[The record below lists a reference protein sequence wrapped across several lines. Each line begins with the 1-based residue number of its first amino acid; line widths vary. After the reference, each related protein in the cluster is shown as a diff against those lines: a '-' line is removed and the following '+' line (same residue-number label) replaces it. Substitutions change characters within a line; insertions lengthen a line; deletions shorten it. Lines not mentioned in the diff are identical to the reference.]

1 MSEAPIPFADGL
13 ASGLGELSG
22 SAPLFVNF
30 LVDPTGSMTIRPGI
44 RAWSNFPS
52 VSPVTSSP
60 VIGIFQW
67 VGASTGGTPYI
78 VFVTADRMI
87 WGMLG
92 PGLVQA
98 LSDASDPLTMLD
110 GSGRP
115 IFTYD
120 ATRVAIAG
128 GGAPQ
133 QWQGVG
139 LSSRLAPGQ
148 TSPDGSPLA
157 LTHIGY
163 NAQRF
168 IGTDNSFS
176 GIFQWTDPGPPAH
189 TTWPIVG
196 AYWQEA
202 EAWPDPAVALFT
214 NVNEVF
220 VFGTETTQVY
230 LPDPSTAFTAAM
242 TVQAGVGATYSIL
255 PISEIG
261 AFAFLDDKHRFGLTD
276 GRSYNLISTP
286 AIDNDITQP
295 GFVVSDC
302 WAARIRLGV
311 WDLLLWVFPTQ
322 GRGFCYD
329 RTTSKW
335 MGEFRTIDANGNWLA
350 WSPTSYA
357 YIPGQSPT
365 QQNVHLVGLAN
376 GTIAELTFAA
386 TNDLGTT
393 LKAVSRT
400 GFQNR
405 GTFNR
410 KECRYARAQF
420 IRGSTAQPG
429 PAPVVELRYRDNLG
443 NFRPVVTWSAG
454 VAGDYNPVVEKFNL
468 GIYQQRQWELEWTGG
483 GPFSL
488 TGATETFNVQDV

>member
-1 MSEAPIPFADGL
+1 MSDEKPIPFADGL

-22 SAPLFVNF
+22 SSPLFVNM

-44 RAWSNFPS
+44 RAWSAFPS
-52 VSPVTSSP
+52 SSPVNNSP
-60 VIGIFQW
+60 VIGIFPWHNQ
-67 VGASTGGTPYI
+67 VGDYI
-78 VFVTADRMI
+78 VFVTADRYI
-87 WGMLG
+87 WAWIG
-92 PGLVQA
+92 PGNVIA
-98 LSDASDPLTMLD
+98 LSSSGDATTRLD

-120 ATRVAIAG
+120 STRVAIAG

-133 QWQGVG
+133 QWTGGG

-148 TSPDGSPLA
+148 TMPDGSPLA

-168 IGTDNSFS
+168 VGCDNSFS
-176 GIFQWTDPGPPAH
+176 GYFQWTDPGPPAH
-189 TTWPIVG
+189 STWPIVG
-196 AYWQEA
+196 PYFQEA

-214 NVNEVF
+214 TTNEVF

-230 LPDPSTAFTAAM
+230 LPDPTTAFSAAM
-242 TVQAGVGATYSIL
+242 TVQAGVGATYSVI
-255 PISEIG
+255 PVTEIG
-261 AFAFLDDKHRFGLTD
+261 AFAWLDDKHRFGLSD
-276 GRSYNLISTP
+276 GRSYNVISTP

-335 MGEFRTIDANGNWLA
+335 MGEFRTIDASGNWLA
-350 WSPTSYA
+350 WAPTSYA
-357 YIPGQSPT
+357 YVPGASP

-386 TNDLGTT
+386 TDDLGTT

-405 GTFNR
+405 GTFNW
-410 KECRYARAQF
+410 KECRYARLQF
-420 IRGSTAQPG
+420 VRGSTAQPG

-443 NFRPVVTWSAG
+443 NFRPVVSWSAG
-454 VAGDYNPVVEKFNL
+454 VAGDYNPIVEKFNL
-468 GIYQQRQWELEWTGG
+468 GVYQQRQWELEWSGG